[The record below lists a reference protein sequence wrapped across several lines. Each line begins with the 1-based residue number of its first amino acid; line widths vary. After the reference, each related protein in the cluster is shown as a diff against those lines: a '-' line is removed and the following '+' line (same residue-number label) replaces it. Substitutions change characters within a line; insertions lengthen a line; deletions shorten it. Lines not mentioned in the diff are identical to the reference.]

1 MAILWIVVGVAA
13 VLLLW
18 AVLAFNSLVR
28 LRNEAEQGWANIDVQ
43 LRRRADL
50 IPKFDPDLLERYDDL
65 RRLKKGVGAA
75 ALVDGVCQGCHE
87 QLSAVEVDR
96 LKRADGIRRCDHCR
110 RILVF

>member
-1 MAILWIVVGVAA
+1 MDGVWRAA
-13 VLLLW
+13 DGE
-18 AVLAFNSLVR
+18 LV
-28 LRNEAEQGWANIDVQ
+28 EG
-43 LRRRADL
+43 RADL
-50 IPKFDPDLLERYDDL
+50 ERLQAARAELIPDFDPDLLERYDDL

-75 ALVDGVCQGCHE
+75 ALIDGVCQGCHE